1 MSVLSIGSALLL
13 EKDVALAPSYTDA
26 YKAAGQGCTRDL
38 TLRAVRQPGTRRKKG
53 ALGLPMT
60 THNDITHS
68 PPDSGALPS
77 WRCYWFENDTAL
89 CFRGSNSWRC
99 WSPTLHYVWRIRG
112 GMTQGEEPGKLGEI
126 LSR

>member
-1 MSVLSIGSALLL
+1 M
-13 EKDVALAPSYTDA
+13 
-26 YKAAGQGCTRDL
+26 
-38 TLRAVRQPGTRRKKG
+38 
-53 ALGLPMT
+53 MT

-77 WRCYWFENDTAL
+77 WRCCWFEYDTAL

-126 LSR
+126 LS